1 MVHQQLTGIQQYH
14 KLGNSQY
21 HICNHHELGNSQY
34 HICNHHEFG
43 NNQYNHKFGNNLELF
58 NSHRSNTS
66 NHHNRC
72 NTYNSHRSN
81 TSKHHN
87 RSNTFNHRFNKFSH
101 RFYTLSLSIITI
113 KNHGINQEF
122 KDKETILPT
131 TVDDII
137 VDTDMKMMTEDFWI
151 EYLTEIKMYI
161 IYIYL
166 KIKIKF

>member
-1 MVHQQLTGIQQYH
+1 MVHQQLNGIQQYH

-21 HICNHHELGNSQY
+21 HICNHHELGN
-34 HICNHHEFG
+34 
-43 NNQYNHKFGNNLELF
+43 NQYNHKFGNNPELC

-66 NHHNRC
+66 KHHNRC

-81 TSKHHN
+81 MSKYHN
-87 RSNTFNHRFNKFSH
+87 RSNTFKHRFNKFSH

-113 KNHGINQEF
+113 KNHCINQEF
-122 KDKETILPT
+122 KDIETILPT
-131 TVDDII
+131 KVDDII
-137 VDTDMKMMTEDFWI
+137 EDTDMKMMTEDFSI

-161 IYIYL
+161 IYIYF

>member
-1 MVHQQLTGIQQYH
+1 MVHQQLNGIQQYH

-21 HICNHHELGNSQY
+21 HICNHHEL
-34 HICNHHEFG
+34 G

-66 NHHNRC
+66 
-72 NTYNSHRSN
+72 
-81 TSKHHN
+81 KHHN
-87 RSNTFNHRFNKFSH
+87 RSNTFNHWFNKFSH